1 MTRKKM
7 ILLSILIG
15 LFGATTLTASKL
27 HDIQES
33 QVHIAKQVIRFHI
46 RANSDTTKDQ
56 EEKMQVKKEVIAYL
70 QPIMAKATN
79 ISEGRQLLL
88 KHQNEIK
95 EKAEEVLKTTSN
107 RKVSVYLTKEKFPT
121 KSYGDMTFPPG
132 EYEALRI
139 DIGEAR
145 GHNWWCV
152 MYPSLCFL
160 DETHGIVPDESK
172 EKLQNVLTEEDY
184 KALQPKY
191 RFKLLEMLQSN
202 SWIKRRIHKS

>member
-191 RFKLLEMLQSN
+191 RFKLLEILQSN

>member
-107 RKVSVYLTKEKFPT
+107 RKVTVYLTKEKFPT

-139 DIGEAR
+139 DIGEAK

-191 RFKLLEMLQSN
+191 RFKLLEILQSN

>member
-1 MTRKKM
+1 M

-107 RKVSVYLTKEKFPT
+107 RKVTVYLTKEKFPT

-139 DIGEAR
+139 DIGEAK

>member
-139 DIGEAR
+139 DIGEAK

>member
-107 RKVSVYLTKEKFPT
+107 RKVTIYLTKEKFPT

-139 DIGEAR
+139 DIGEAK

-191 RFKLLEMLQSN
+191 RFKLLEILQSN

>member
-15 LFGATTLTASKL
+15 LFGATILTASKL

-107 RKVSVYLTKEKFPT
+107 RKVTVYLTKEKFPT

-191 RFKLLEMLQSN
+191 RFKLLEILQSN

>member
-1 MTRKKM
+1 M

-107 RKVSVYLTKEKFPT
+107 RKVTIYLTKEKFPT

-139 DIGEAR
+139 DIGEAK

-191 RFKLLEMLQSN
+191 RFKLLEILQSN

>member
-15 LFGATTLTASKL
+15 LFGATILTASKL

-107 RKVSVYLTKEKFPT
+107 RKVTVYLTKEKFPT

>member
-1 MTRKKM
+1 M

-15 LFGATTLTASKL
+15 LFGATILTASKL

-139 DIGEAR
+139 DIGEAK

-191 RFKLLEMLQSN
+191 RFKLLEILQSN

>member
-107 RKVSVYLTKEKFPT
+107 RKVTVYLTKEKFPT

-139 DIGEAR
+139 DIGEAK

>member
-15 LFGATTLTASKL
+15 LFGATILTASKL

-107 RKVSVYLTKEKFPT
+107 RKVTIYLTKEKFPT

-139 DIGEAR
+139 DIGEAK

-191 RFKLLEMLQSN
+191 RFKLLEILQSN

>member
-15 LFGATTLTASKL
+15 LFGATILTASKL

-107 RKVSVYLTKEKFPT
+107 RKVTVYLTKEKFPT

-139 DIGEAR
+139 DIGEAK

>member
-1 MTRKKM
+1 M

-139 DIGEAR
+139 DIGEAK

-191 RFKLLEMLQSN
+191 RFKLLEILQSN

>member
-139 DIGEAR
+139 DIGEAK

-191 RFKLLEMLQSN
+191 RFKLLEILQSN

>member
-15 LFGATTLTASKL
+15 LFGATILTASKL

-107 RKVSVYLTKEKFPT
+107 RKVTVYLTKEKFPT

-139 DIGEAR
+139 DIGEAK

-191 RFKLLEMLQSN
+191 RFKLLEILQSN